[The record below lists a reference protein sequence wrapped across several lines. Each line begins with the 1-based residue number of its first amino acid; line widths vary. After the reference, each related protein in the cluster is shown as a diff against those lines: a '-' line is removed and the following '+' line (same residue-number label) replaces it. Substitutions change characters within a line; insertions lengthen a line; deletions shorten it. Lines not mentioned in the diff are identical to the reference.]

1 MVVPCNSLL
10 NVKIGI
16 QNLTWPTL
24 GHSLISPKPLPEN
37 LKQQFQLS
45 NSVRKMSKYCIS
57 VISLFLLLSCSRQ
70 IALEKSRDSNLQKI
84 ETKIFT
90 LYPEKELPMD
100 KLPAER
106 IKIELKGRTLYANWV
121 SADSKAP
128 AFFIL
133 HGNGETLSD
142 WRPLQ
147 AYLLNKGYSSFVFD
161 YTGFGSSTGK
171 PGVTGLNEDAI
182 EGYKKFTTLTINAKE
197 RIAFS
202 HSLGGSILLETVNKF
217 KPLPNKVVT
226 HAAFTTL
233 REIGVEKKVFTD
245 SEKTNYPD
253 VWNGYKNVKKLKS
266 PLYIIHSIADKT
278 IPIWMGEEL
287 AKSGGKKVKMLK
299 LENAGHNI
307 VYEDPTDKTWSK
319 IFDFINDK

>member
-1 MVVPCNSLL
+1 MN
-10 NVKIGI
+10 
-16 QNLTWPTL
+16 
-24 GHSLISPKPLPEN
+24 
-37 LKQQFQLS
+37 
-45 NSVRKMSKYCIS
+45 KYIS
-57 VISLFLLLSCSRQ
+57 VISLFLLLSCSQR
-70 IALEKSRDSNLQKI
+70 IALEKYQDSNLQKI
-84 ETKIFT
+84 ETKIFA
-90 LYPEKELPMD
+90 LYPEKEIPNDNLPV
-100 KLPAER
+100 ER
-106 IKIELKGRTLYANWV
+106 IKLELNGRVLYANWV
-121 SADSKAP
+121 STDSKAT

-147 AYLLNKGYSSFVFD
+147 AYLLSKGYSSFVFD

-171 PGVTGLNEDAI
+171 PSVSRLNEDAI
-182 EGYKKFTTLTINAKE
+182 EAYKKFATLTLNAKE

-202 HSLGGSILLETVNKF
+202 HSLGGSMLLETANKF

-233 REIGVEKKVFTD
+233 REIGVEKKVFAD
-245 SEKTNYPD
+245 SVKTNYPD

-287 AKSGGKKVKMLK
+287 AKSGGKKVKLLK
-299 LENAGHNI
+299 LEDAGHNI

>member
-1 MVVPCNSLL
+1 
-10 NVKIGI
+10 
-16 QNLTWPTL
+16 
-24 GHSLISPKPLPEN
+24 
-37 LKQQFQLS
+37 
-45 NSVRKMSKYCIS
+45 
-57 VISLFLLLSCSRQ
+57 
-70 IALEKSRDSNLQKI
+70 LEKSRDSNLQKI

-182 EGYKKFTTLTINAKE
+182 EGYKKFATLTINAKE